1 MLADATENET
11 ATNDADAGPR
21 SEGAGDPAATRLD
34 SGEAGGAMRVSLGY
48 LARVETGYHNPRMT
62 TLVKLAR
69 GLKVKPGRLRLG
81 YQVVL
86 SHPKL
91 TKAIASARLKSDT
104 VDASFVR
111 LKVIQT

>member
-1 MLADATENET
+1 VGSAWDISRELK
-11 ATNDADAGPR
+11 P
-21 SEGAGDPAATRLD
+21 
-34 SGEAGGAMRVSLGY
+34 
-48 LARVETGYHNPRMT
+48 GYHNPRMT
-62 TLVKLAR
+62 TLVKLAT

-111 LKVIQT
+111 LKMIQT

>member
-1 MLADATENET
+1 MRPRTKQRPMTPMLALGLRVQAIRQQRDWTQEKLAERC
-11 ATNDADAGPR
+11 G
-21 SEGAGDPAATRLD
+21 
-34 SGEAGGAMRVSLGY
+34 VSLGY

-62 TLVKLAR
+62 TLVKLAT

>member
-1 MLADATENET
+1 MTPMLALGLRVQAIRQQRDWTQEKLAERC
-11 ATNDADAGPR
+11 G
-21 SEGAGDPAATRLD
+21 
-34 SGEAGGAMRVSLGY
+34 VSLGY

>member
-1 MLADATENET
+1 MTPMLALGLRVQAIRQQRDWTQEKLAERC
-11 ATNDADAGPR
+11 G
-21 SEGAGDPAATRLD
+21 
-34 SGEAGGAMRVSLGY
+34 VSLGY

-62 TLVKLAR
+62 TLVKLAT

>member
-1 MLADATENET
+1 VIPGFNSREIFQADPRIVAT
-11 ATNDADAGPR
+11 
-21 SEGAGDPAATRLD
+21 
-34 SGEAGGAMRVSLGY
+34 
-48 LARVETGYHNPRMT
+48 
-62 TLVKLAR
+62 

>member
-1 MLADATENET
+1 MTPMLAL
-11 ATNDADAGPR
+11 
-21 SEGAGDPAATRLD
+21 RLRVQAIRQQRD
-34 SGEAGGAMRVSLGY
+34 WTQEKLAERCGVSLGY

-62 TLVKLAR
+62 TLVKLAT

>member
-1 MLADATENET
+1 
-11 ATNDADAGPR
+11 
-21 SEGAGDPAATRLD
+21 
-34 SGEAGGAMRVSLGY
+34 
-48 LARVETGYHNPRMT
+48 
-62 TLVKLAR
+62 VKLAT